1 MVSSIRAYK
10 VFVASPGGLDEE
22 REAARAEMA
31 RFNSELMH
39 ELRTAFNAS
48 GWEDVPGTLGRP
60 QATIN
65 EEIEQCDYLI
75 LIVWN
80 RWGTRPSQSDR
91 YTSGTEEEFFIAK
104 ELVKDGSRP
113 MRDILVLFKGVPEE
127 QLRDP
132 GPQLTKVLQFKA
144 KLGQEK
150 EVYYKSFDDLDSFK
164 FEVANRL
171 RRWARISSELVVAD
185 PSAGS
190 IAELQA
196 VETGSRHADESQ
208 MVRFATD
215 RDALALAEEFEAKGR
230 TVQAD
235 SAYVKA
241 TVDGDVA
248 ALEKYARFLRRTG
261 RLAKSLSV
269 NQEIIDKFALSG
281 RESLP
286 LEVRTRAL
294 CNVGIIERK
303 TGELRR
309 SRLSLREAISTAR
322 EGGDDL
328 LGMLAYALDNLSI
341 TLSRTGDEAE
351 SEVALR
357 DALAAREKID
367 DELGQAKTLTII
379 SRLERK
385 SGRIEEAK
393 STAMRAV
400 TILDGHPMERSALA
414 SAVSALGEV
423 YESLRAFDDAKGA
436 FARALE
442 INESLGMPDAV
453 ALSCV
458 QLARLYIEQGD
469 IQAAERYAQRSLDE
483 NERASN
489 REGVISSSHLLGR
502 VYAASGREELAV
514 AMLER
519 AAVDYV
525 AMRNPTGE
533 AWARLHL
540 ARAQKAAGFESAA
553 AESLR
558 RARFL
563 AAGIVNA
570 ALGEQVE
577 TGI

>member
-22 REAARAEMA
+22 REAVRAEMA
-31 RFNSELMH
+31 RFNGELMH
-39 ELRTAFNAS
+39 ELRTAFSAS

-65 EEIEQCDYLI
+65 EEIEQCDYMILI
-75 LIVWN
+75 LWN
-80 RWGTRPSQSDR
+80 RWGTRPSLDGR
-91 YTSGTEEEFFIAK
+91 YSSGTEEEFFLAK
-104 ELVKDGSRP
+104 ELVKDGTRP

-132 GPQLTKVLQFKA
+132 GPQLTQVLMFRA
-144 KLGQEK
+144 KLGDEK
-150 EVYYKSFDDLDSFK
+150 DIYYKSFDDLNSLK
-164 FEVANRL
+164 FEVENRL
-171 RRWARISSELVVAD
+171 RRWARISSEVVVDLSPGRTAESRATDAD
-185 PSAGS
+185 PSLAG
-190 IAELQA
+190 EN
-196 VETGSRHADESQ
+196 Q
-208 MVRFATD
+208 MVGAVTKEA
-215 RDALALAEEFEAKGR
+215 ALALAEDFEAKGQ

-241 TVDGDVA
+241 TADGDVA

-269 NQEIIDKFALSG
+269 NQEIIDKFALTG
-281 RESLP
+281 GESLS

-294 CNVGIIERK
+294 CNVGVIERK

-309 SRLSLREAISTAR
+309 SRLSLLEAVSTAR
-322 EGGDDL
+322 EGGSDL

-351 SEVALR
+351 SEAALR

-385 SGRIEEAK
+385 SGRIPEAK
-393 STAMRAV
+393 STAESAV
-400 TILDGHPMERSALA
+400 AILDGNPMELSALA

-423 YESLRAFDDAKGA
+423 HESLGAYEEARGA

-458 QLARLYIEQGD
+458 QLARVYIEQGD
-469 IQAAERYAQRSLDE
+469 LQTAERYAQRSLDE

-502 VYAASGREELAV
+502 VYAVSGREELAI

-519 AAVDYV
+519 AAMDYV

-553 AESLR
+553 EESVR

-563 AAGIVNA
+563 SAGIVNVT
-570 ALGEQVE
+570 LQEQVE
-577 TGI
+577 AGI

>member
-1 MVSSIRAYK
+1 MVSSIQAFK
-10 VFVASPGGLDEE
+10 VFVASPGSLDEE
-22 REAARAEMA
+22 REAARTEMA
-31 RFNSELMH
+31 RFNNELMH

-48 GWEDVPGTLGRP
+48 GWEEVPGTLGRP

-65 EEIEQCDYLI
+65 EEIQQCDYMI

-80 RWGTRPSQSDR
+80 RWGTPPSLDGRFS
-91 YTSGTEEEFFIAK
+91 SGSEEEFNLAK
-104 ELVKDGSRP
+104 QLVKDGSRP

-144 KLGQEK
+144 MLGEEK

-171 RRWARISSELVVAD
+171 RRWARISSEVVAD
-185 PSAGS
+185 PFPGRTSGLSVIDTDHQLAG
-190 IAELQA
+190 
-196 VETGSRHADESQ
+196 ESQ
-208 MVRFATD
+208 MVGIVTEK
-215 RDALALAEEFEAKGR
+215 DALTQAEDFEAKGQ
-230 TVQAD
+230 TVQAE

-261 RLAKSLSV
+261 RMAKSLTV
-269 NQEIIDKFALSG
+269 NREIIDKLTLSG
-281 RESLP
+281 SESSSREM
-286 LEVRTRAL
+286 RARAL

-303 TGELRR
+303 TGDLRR
-309 SRLSLREAISTAR
+309 SRLSLLEAISTAR
-322 EGGDDL
+322 EGGCHL

-341 TLSRTGDEAE
+341 TLTRTGDETE

-357 DALAAREKID
+357 SALAAREKIG
-367 DELGQAKTLTII
+367 DELGEAKTLTII

-385 SGRIEEAK
+385 SGRIGEAK
-393 STAMRAV
+393 STAERAV
-400 TILDGHPMERSALA
+400 AILDGHPMERPALA
-414 SAVSALGEV
+414 SAISALGDV
-423 YESLRAFDDAKGA
+423 HESLGAFDDAKGA
-436 FARALE
+436 YTRALE

-458 QLARLYIEQGD
+458 QLARVYIAQGD
-469 IQAAERYAQRSLDE
+469 LQAAERYAQRSLDE

-502 VYAASGREELAV
+502 VYAASGREELAI

-540 ARAQKAAGFESAA
+540 ACAQMAAGFDSAA
-553 AESLR
+553 EESLR

-563 AAGIVNA
+563 SAGIVNA
-570 ALGEQVE
+570 TLREHVE
-577 TGI
+577 VGI